1 MLRKTLCF
9 WINNTRKFFQEF
21 SITLM
26 PEKRLNIYI
35 YIRPIAM
42 GISLSVYFLRFLSEK
57 WSTCKLIIY
66 IIQLCS
72 LTIMWTGFLFVRSCT
87 QVCGNGC
94 KRKETEV
101 SIYIYKCMSLICIVV
116 IVCHKISMQNIWTI
130 FNKIYIPVKE
140 LQWK

>member
-26 PEKRLNIYI
+26 PEKRLNI

-66 IIQLCS
+66 IIQLTKYVVKQSCERASCLLDHVLRSVGIVANVRKRRYQCIYMYVPDMYCGYS
-72 LTIMWTGFLFVRSCT
+72 LS
-87 QVCGNGC
+87 QD
-94 KRKETEV
+94 
-101 SIYIYKCMSLICIVV
+101 IYAEHLDD
-116 IVCHKISMQNIWTI
+116 
-130 FNKIYIPVKE
+130 F
-140 LQWK
+140 